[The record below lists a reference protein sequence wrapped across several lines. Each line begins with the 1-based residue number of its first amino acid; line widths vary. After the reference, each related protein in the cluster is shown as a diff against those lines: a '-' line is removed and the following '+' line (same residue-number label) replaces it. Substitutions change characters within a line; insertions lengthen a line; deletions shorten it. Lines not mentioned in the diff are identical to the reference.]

1 MTAPAPAL
9 DGEAAACLAGLDA
22 ALAGG
27 APPTLAR
34 VSPAALDLALRA
46 FAKRHGAAALPLLE
60 RLADAAPDKEH
71 RRAARRALY
80 RLDQSGVRP
89 VGRAAAPPARP
100 VVTREAE
107 HPVRAWLSGIDGS
120 GSRAAWILFEG
131 GLGGGLRLCSLILN
145 DEAGIMD
152 AAGGPI
158 ARKRLEA
165 ELRGLRESQKL
176 PWVEVDGR
184 RACALVADTLALHE
198 HLGTV
203 PPPEFAR
210 WRKLFGEAQPKAS
223 RANTIEKLPVA
234 TPSTAAPALAPDPLS
249 GEAQPQASR
258 ANIKEKFPVASP
270 PTADPKMVPPFPSE
284 PPEASL
290 LYPLGSPSAAPRPSL
305 LDLPELQ
312 GWFIDP
318 ARVQHEALALL
329 QVRESRLV
337 VSDQIKAEREA
348 SIVDG
353 VVEAQLPDA
362 ARRRWAGRLREMA
375 EIFRMTGR
383 REPAALAEE
392 TAAALADPERPAT
405 SIPFARTLAAR
416 GIEMASDVALG
427 RTRLADV
434 SRAPTRRPRP

>member
-1 MTAPAPAL
+1 MTAPAPR
-9 DGEAAACLAGLDA
+9 DEAAACLAVLEA

-27 APPTLAR
+27 DPPALAR
-34 VSPAALDLALRA
+34 VSPAALDDALRA
-46 FAKRHGAAALPLLE
+46 LAKRHGAASLPLLE
-60 RLADAAPDKEH
+60 RLADAASDKAH
-71 RRAARRALY
+71 RRAGRRALY
-80 RLDQSGVRP
+80 RLEQSGLRP
-89 VGRAAAPPARP
+89 PRAAAAAPARP
-100 VVTREAE
+100 VVTRAAE

-165 ELRGLRESQKL
+165 ELRGLRERQKL

-184 RACALVADTLALHE
+184 RACALVADALALHE
-198 HLGTV
+198 RLSTV

-210 WRKLFGEAQPKAS
+210 WRKNFLTALSDAGAQTWPPHS
-223 RANTIEKLPVA
+223 PT
-234 TPSTAAPALAPDPLS
+234 S
-249 GEAQPQASR
+249 GQ
-258 ANIKEKFPVASP
+258 
-270 PTADPKMVPPFPSE
+270 
-284 PPEASL
+284 
-290 LYPLGSPSAAPRPSL
+290 PSAAGGQPSPL
-305 LDLPELQ
+305 DLLDRSAEILDLPELM

-318 ARVQHEALALL
+318 GRVQHEALALL

-337 VSDQIKAEREA
+337 VSDQVKAEREA

-362 ARRRWAGRLREMA
+362 ARRRWAARLREMA

-383 REPAALAEE
+383 LEPAAMAEQ
-392 TAAALADPERPAT
+392 TAAALADVGRPAT
-405 SIPFARTLAAR
+405 SIPFARALAAR
-416 GIEMASDVALG
+416 GIEMASEVALG

-434 SRAPTRRPRP
+434 SRAPARRARS

>member
-1 MTAPAPAL
+1 MTAPAPS
-9 DGEAAACLAGLDA
+9 ERAAACLAALEA

-27 APPTLAR
+27 LPSLAR
-34 VSPAALDLALRA
+34 VDAEALDQALRA
-46 FAKRHGAAALPLLE
+46 FTKRHGAAALPLLE
-60 RLADAAPDKEH
+60 RLAGRAADKEQ

-80 RLDQSGVRP
+80 RLEQSGLP
-89 VGRAAAPPARP
+89 RAAAPSSRP
-100 VVTREAE
+100 VVTREADL
-107 HPVRAWLSGIDGS
+107 PARAWLSGIDGS

-158 ARKRLEA
+158 ARRRLES
-165 ELRGLRESQKL
+165 ELRALRESQKL

-184 RACALVADTLALHE
+184 RACALVAEALALHE
-198 HLGTV
+198 RLGTV

-210 WRKLFGEAQPKAS
+210 WRKLFGGSARPAQADPPPPP
-223 RANTIEKLPVA
+223 TQVA
-234 TPSTAAPALAPDPLS
+234 TD
-249 GEAQPQASR
+249 
-258 ANIKEKFPVASP
+258 
-270 PTADPKMVPPFPSE
+270 
-284 PPEASL
+284 L
-290 LYPLGSPSAAPRPSL
+290 LPRSAEL
-305 LDLPELQ
+305 LDLSELM

-318 ARVQHEALALL
+318 AHVQHEALALL

-353 VVEAQLPDA
+353 AIESQLPEA
-362 ARRRWAGRLREMA
+362 ARRRWAARLREMA

-383 REPAALAEE
+383 AEPAALAEQ
-392 TAAALADPERPAT
+392 TAAALADPARPAT
-405 SIPFARTLAAR
+405 AIPFARALAAR
-416 GIEMASDVALG
+416 GIEMASEVALG

-434 SRAPTRRPRP
+434 TRAPARRARS

>member
-1 MTAPAPAL
+1 MIAPAPR
-9 DGEAAACLAGLDA
+9 DEAAACLAALEA

-27 APPTLAR
+27 DPPALAR
-34 VSPAALDLALRA
+34 VSPAALDDALRA
-46 FAKRHGAAALPLLE
+46 LAKRHGAASLPLLE
-60 RLADAAPDKEH
+60 RLAGAAPDKAH
-71 RRAARRALY
+71 RRAVRLALY
-80 RLDQSGVRP
+80 RLEQSGLRP
-89 VGRAAAPPARP
+89 PRAAAAARARP
-100 VVTREAE
+100 VVTRAAE

-184 RACALVADTLALHE
+184 RACALVADALALHE
-198 HLGTV
+198 RLGTV

-210 WRKLFGEAQPKAS
+210 WRKNFLTALSDAGAQTWPPHS
-223 RANTIEKLPVA
+223 
-234 TPSTAAPALAPDPLS
+234 PS
-249 GEAQPQASR
+249 G
-258 ANIKEKFPVASP
+258 
-270 PTADPKMVPPFPSE
+270 
-284 PPEASL
+284 
-290 LYPLGSPSAAPRPSL
+290 GHPSAAGGQPSPSDL
-305 LDLPELQ
+305 LDRSAEILDLPELM

-337 VSDQIKAEREA
+337 VSDQVKAEREA

-353 VVEAQLPDA
+353 VVEAQLPDT
-362 ARRRWAGRLREMA
+362 ARRRWAARLREMA

-383 REPAALAEE
+383 LEPAAMAEQ
-392 TAAALADPERPAT
+392 TAAALADVGRPAT
-405 SIPFARTLAAR
+405 SLPFARALAAR

-434 SRAPTRRPRP
+434 SRAPARRARS

>member
-1 MTAPAPAL
+1 MTAPATR
-9 DGEAAACLAGLDA
+9 DEAAACLAALEA

-27 APPTLAR
+27 GPPALAR
-34 VSPAALDLALRA
+34 VSPAALDDALRA
-46 FAKRHGAAALPLLE
+46 LAKRHGAASLPLLE
-60 RLADAAPDKEH
+60 RLADAAPDKAH
-71 RRAARRALY
+71 RRAVRRALY
-80 RLDQSGVRP
+80 RLEQAGLRP
-89 VGRAAAPPARP
+89 PRAAAAAPARP
-100 VVTREAE
+100 VVTRAAE

-158 ARKRLEA
+158 ARKRLGA

-184 RACALVADTLALHE
+184 RACALVADALALHE
-198 HLGTV
+198 RLGTV

-210 WRKLFGEAQPKAS
+210 WRRLFA
-223 RANTIEKLPVA
+223 
-234 TPSTAAPALAPDPLS
+234 AAPQLQGDLRPKL

-258 ANIKEKFPVASP
+258 TDTKMKLPADMPSP
-270 PTADPKMVPPFPSE
+270 DAETE
-284 PPEASL
+284 SL
-290 LYPLGSPSAAPRPSL
+290 LDRSATL
-305 LDLPELQ
+305 LDLPELM

-318 ARVQHEALALL
+318 GRVQHEALALL

-337 VSDQIKAEREA
+337 ISDHIKAEREA

-353 VVEAQLPDA
+353 VVEAQLADG
-362 ARRRWAGRLREMA
+362 ARRRWAARLREMA

-383 REPAALAEE
+383 LEPAAMAEQ
-392 TAAALADPERPAT
+392 TAAALADIGRPAT
-405 SIPFARTLAAR
+405 SVPFARALAAR
-416 GIEMASDVALG
+416 GIEVASEVALG

-434 SRAPTRRPRP
+434 SRAPARRARS

>member
-1 MTAPAPAL
+1 MTAPATR
-9 DGEAAACLAGLDA
+9 DEAAACLAALEA

-27 APPTLAR
+27 GPPALAR
-34 VSPAALDLALRA
+34 VSPAALDDALRA
-46 FAKRHGAAALPLLE
+46 LAKRHGAASLPLLE
-60 RLADAAPDKEH
+60 RLAGAASDKAH
-71 RRAARRALY
+71 RRAVRRALY
-80 RLDQSGVRP
+80 RLEQAGLRP
-89 VGRAAAPPARP
+89 PRAAAAAPARP
-100 VVTREAE
+100 VVTRAAE

-158 ARKRLEA
+158 ARKRLGA

-184 RACALVADTLALHE
+184 RACALVADALALHE
-198 HLGTV
+198 RLGTV

-210 WRKLFGEAQPKAS
+210 WRRLFA
-223 RANTIEKLPVA
+223 
-234 TPSTAAPALAPDPLS
+234 AAPQLQGDLRPKL

-258 ANIKEKFPVASP
+258 TDTKMKLPADMPSP
-270 PTADPKMVPPFPSE
+270 DAETE
-284 PPEASL
+284 SL
-290 LYPLGSPSAAPRPSL
+290 LDRSATL
-305 LDLPELQ
+305 LDLPELM

-318 ARVQHEALALL
+318 GRVQHEALALL

-337 VSDQIKAEREA
+337 ISDHIKAEREA

-353 VVEAQLPDA
+353 VVEAQLADG
-362 ARRRWAGRLREMA
+362 ARRRWAARLREMA

-383 REPAALAEE
+383 LEPAAMAEQ
-392 TAAALADPERPAT
+392 TAAALADIGRPAT
-405 SIPFARTLAAR
+405 SVPFARALAAR
-416 GIEMASDVALG
+416 GIEVASEVALG

-434 SRAPTRRPRP
+434 SRAPARRARS

>member
-1 MTAPAPAL
+1 MTVPAPR
-9 DGEAAACLAGLDA
+9 EETAACLAALEA

-27 APPTLAR
+27 DPPALAR
-34 VSPAALDLALRA
+34 VSPPALDDALRA
-46 FAKRHGAAALPLLE
+46 LAKRHGAASLPLLE
-60 RLADAAPDKEH
+60 RLAGAAPDKDH
-71 RRAARRALY
+71 RRAVRRALY
-80 RLDQSGVRP
+80 RLEQSGVRP
-89 VGRAAAPPARP
+89 PRAAAAAPARP
-100 VVTREAE
+100 VVTRAAE

-184 RACALVADTLALHE
+184 RACALVADALALHE
-198 HLGTV
+198 RLGTV

-210 WRKLFGEAQPKAS
+210 WRKIFAAAPQLQADLRPKLGEAQPKAS
-223 RANTIEKLPVA
+223 RTDTKKKLPADMPLPAAETFLTDSA
-234 TPSTAAPALAPDPLS
+234 T
-249 GEAQPQASR
+249 
-258 ANIKEKFPVASP
+258 
-270 PTADPKMVPPFPSE
+270 
-284 PPEASL
+284 
-290 LYPLGSPSAAPRPSL
+290 L
-305 LDLPELQ
+305 LDLPELM

-318 ARVQHEALALL
+318 VRVQHEALALL

-337 VSDQIKAEREA
+337 VSDQVKAERET

-362 ARRRWAGRLREMA
+362 ARRRWAARLREMA

-383 REPAALAEE
+383 LEPAALAEQ
-392 TAAALADPERPAT
+392 TAAALADVGRPAT
-405 SIPFARTLAAR
+405 AIPFARALAAR
-416 GIEMASDVALG
+416 GIEMASEVALG

-434 SRAPTRRPRP
+434 SRAPARRARS

>member
-1 MTAPAPAL
+1 MTAPAPR
-9 DGEAAACLAGLDA
+9 DEVAACLAALEA

-27 APPTLAR
+27 DPPAVAR
-34 VSPAALDLALRA
+34 VSPAALDNALRA
-46 FAKRHGAAALPLLE
+46 LAKRHGAASLPLLE
-60 RLADAAPDKEH
+60 RLADAAPDKAH
-71 RRAARRALY
+71 RRAVRRALY
-80 RLDQSGVRP
+80 RLEQAGLRP
-89 VGRAAAPPARP
+89 PRAAAVAPARP
-100 VVTREAE
+100 VVTRAAE

-184 RACALVADTLALHE
+184 RACALVADALALHE
-198 HLGTV
+198 RLGTV

-210 WRKLFGEAQPKAS
+210 WRRLFAAAPPLPVDLRPKLGEVKPKAS
-223 RANTIEKLPVA
+223 RTDTREKLPADMPSSDAA
-234 TPSTAAPALAPDPLS
+234 T
-249 GEAQPQASR
+249 E
-258 ANIKEKFPVASP
+258 N
-270 PTADPKMVPPFPSE
+270 
-284 PPEASL
+284 L
-290 LYPLGSPSAAPRPSL
+290 LDRSAEI
-305 LDLPELQ
+305 LDLPELM

-318 ARVQHEALALL
+318 GRVQHEALALL

-353 VVEAQLPDA
+353 VVEAQLPDG
-362 ARRRWAGRLREMA
+362 ARRRWAARLREMA

-383 REPAALAEE
+383 LEPAAMAEH
-392 TAAALADPERPAT
+392 TAAALADVGRPAT
-405 SIPFARTLAAR
+405 SVPFARALAAR
-416 GIEMASDVALG
+416 GIEMASEVALG

-434 SRAPTRRPRP
+434 SRAPARRARS

>member
-1 MTAPAPAL
+1 MTAPAPH
-9 DGEAAACLAGLDA
+9 DETAACLVALDA
-22 ALAGG
+22 ALDGSDLPA
-27 APPTLAR
+27 LAR
-34 VSPAALDLALRA
+34 VSPAALDEALRA
-46 FAKRHGAAALPLLE
+46 LAKRHGAAMLPLLE

-71 RRAARRALY
+71 RRAVRRALY
-80 RLDQSGVRP
+80 RLDQSGLRP
-89 VGRAAAPPARP
+89 ARAAAALAARP
-100 VVTREAE
+100 VLTREAE
-107 HPVRAWLSGIDGS
+107 QPGRAWLSGIDGT

-184 RACALVADTLALHE
+184 RACALVAEALALHE
-198 HLGTV
+198 RLGTV

-210 WRKLFGEAQPKAS
+210 WRKLIGEAQPKAS
-223 RANTIEKLPVA
+223 RADTKEKLPA
-234 TPSTAAPALAPDPLS
+234 DMPSAAAPALDP
-249 GEAQPQASR
+249 AQPKASR
-258 ANIKEKFPVASP
+258 ADTKEKLPADMPSPVA
-270 PTADPKMVPPFPSE
+270 PTLAPATSVLDQ
-284 PPEASL
+284 
-290 LYPLGSPSAAPRPSL
+290 SASL
-305 LDLPELQ
+305 LDLPELM

-362 ARRRWAGRLREMA
+362 ARRRWAARLTEMA

-383 REPAALAEE
+383 REQAAMAEQ
-392 TAAALADPERPAT
+392 TAAALVAAGRPAT
-405 SIPFARTLAAR
+405 AIPFARSLAAR
-416 GIEMASDVALG
+416 GLEMASEVALG
-427 RTRLADV
+427 RTKLADV
-434 SRAPTRRPRP
+434 SRAPARRPRA

>member
-1 MTAPAPAL
+1 MTAPAPR
-9 DGEAAACLAGLDA
+9 DEAAACLAALEA

-27 APPTLAR
+27 DPPALAR
-34 VSPAALDLALRA
+34 VSPAALDEALRA
-46 FAKRHGAAALPLLE
+46 LAKRRGIASLPLLE
-60 RLADAAPDKEH
+60 RLADTAPDKEH

-80 RLDQSGVRP
+80 RLEQSGLRP
-89 VGRAAAPPARP
+89 PRAGAAAPARP
-100 VVTREAE
+100 VVTRTAE

-184 RACALVADTLALHE
+184 RACALVADALALHE
-198 HLGTV
+198 RLGTV

-210 WRKLFGEAQPKAS
+210 WRRLFAAAPQLQGDLRPKLGEAQPKAS
-223 RANTIEKLPVA
+223 RTDTKEKLA
-234 TPSTAAPALAPDPLS
+234 ADMPSPAAPTVD
-249 GEAQPQASR
+249 
-258 ANIKEKFPVASP
+258 
-270 PTADPKMVPPFPSE
+270 TATSIAD
-284 PPEASL
+284 
-290 LYPLGSPSAAPRPSL
+290 SATL
-305 LDLPELQ
+305 LDLPELM

-318 ARVQHEALALL
+318 GRVQHEALALL

-337 VSDQIKAEREA
+337 VSEQIKTEREA

-353 VVEAQLPDA
+353 VVEAQLPDG
-362 ARRRWAGRLREMA
+362 ARRRWAARLREMA

-383 REPAALAEE
+383 VEPAAMAEQ
-392 TAAALADPERPAT
+392 TAAALADVGRPAT
-405 SIPFARTLAAR
+405 SVPFARALAAR
-416 GIEMASDVALG
+416 GIEMASEVALG

-434 SRAPTRRPRP
+434 SRAPARRARS

>member
-1 MTAPAPAL
+1 MTAPAPR
-9 DGEAAACLAGLDA
+9 EETAACLAALEA

-27 APPTLAR
+27 DPPALAR
-34 VSPAALDLALRA
+34 VSPPALDDALRA
-46 FAKRHGAAALPLLE
+46 LAKRHGAASLPLLE
-60 RLADAAPDKEH
+60 RLAGAAPDKAH
-71 RRAARRALY
+71 RRAVRRALY
-80 RLDQSGVRP
+80 RLEQSGLRP
-89 VGRAAAPPARP
+89 PRAADAAPARP
-100 VVTREAE
+100 VVTRAAE

-184 RACALVADTLALHE
+184 RACALVADALALHE
-198 HLGTV
+198 RLGTV

-210 WRKLFGEAQPKAS
+210 WRKNFLATLSNAGAQTWPPHS
-223 RANTIEKLPVA
+223 PSSGQ
-234 TPSTAAPALAPDPLS
+234 PSTA
-249 GEAQPQASR
+249 GGQPFDS
-258 ANIKEKFPVASP
+258 
-270 PTADPKMVPPFPSE
+270 D
-284 PPEASL
+284 L
-290 LYPLGSPSAAPRPSL
+290 LEGSATL
-305 LDLPELQ
+305 LDLPELM

-318 ARVQHEALALL
+318 VRVQHEALALL

-337 VSDQIKAEREA
+337 VSDQVKAEREA

-362 ARRRWAGRLREMA
+362 ARRRWAARLREMA

-383 REPAALAEE
+383 LEPAALAEQ
-392 TAAALADPERPAT
+392 TAAALADVGRPAT
-405 SIPFARTLAAR
+405 AIPFARALAAR
-416 GIEMASDVALG
+416 GIEMASEVALG

-434 SRAPTRRPRP
+434 SRAPARRARS

>member
-1 MTAPAPAL
+1 MTAPAPR
-9 DGEAAACLAGLDA
+9 DEAAACLAALEA

-27 APPTLAR
+27 DPPALAR
-34 VSPAALDLALRA
+34 VSPAALDAALRDLT
-46 FAKRHGAAALPLLE
+46 KRHGAGALPLLE
-60 RLADAAPDKEH
+60 RLADAAPDKDH
-71 RRAARRALY
+71 RRAVRRALY
-80 RLDQSGVRP
+80 RLEQSGLRP
-89 VGRAAAPPARP
+89 PRTAAAAPARP
-100 VVTREAE
+100 VVTRAAE

-184 RACALVADTLALHE
+184 RACALVADALALHE
-198 HLGTV
+198 RLGTV

-210 WRKLFGEAQPKAS
+210 WRRLFAAAPQLQGEVKPKAS
-223 RANTIEKLPVA
+223 TADMPSPVA
-234 TPSTAAPALAPDPLS
+234 ATSNLL
-249 GEAQPQASR
+249 
-258 ANIKEKFPVASP
+258 
-270 PTADPKMVPPFPSE
+270 
-284 PPEASL
+284 EAS
-290 LYPLGSPSAAPRPSL
+290 ATL
-305 LDLPELQ
+305 LDLPELM

-318 ARVQHEALALL
+318 ARVQHEALAML

-353 VVEAQLPDA
+353 VVEAQFPDA
-362 ARRRWAGRLREMA
+362 ARRRWAARLREMA
-375 EIFRMTGR
+375 EIFRITGR
-383 REPAALAEE
+383 LEPAAMAEQ
-392 TAAALADPERPAT
+392 TAAALADAARPAT
-405 SIPFARTLAAR
+405 AIPFARALAAR
-416 GIEMASDVALG
+416 GVEMASEVALG

-434 SRAPTRRPRP
+434 SRTPARRGRS

>member
-1 MTAPAPAL
+1 MTTRAPH
-9 DGEAAACLAGLDA
+9 DEAAACLAALEA

-27 APPTLAR
+27 DPPALAR
-34 VSPAALDLALRA
+34 VSPSVLDDALRA
-46 FAKRHGAAALPLLE
+46 LVKGHGAGALPLLE
-60 RLADAAPDKEH
+60 RLDAAAPDKDH
-71 RRAARRALY
+71 RRAVRRALY
-80 RLDQSGVRP
+80 RLDQSGLRP
-89 VGRAAAPPARP
+89 PRPAAAAPARP
-100 VVTREAE
+100 VVTRAAE

-176 PWVEVDGR
+176 PWVEVDGA
-184 RACALVADTLALHE
+184 RACALVADALALHE
-198 HLGTV
+198 RLGTV

-210 WRKLFGEAQPKAS
+210 WRRLFAAAPQLTGDLRPKLGEVKPKAS
-223 RANTIEKLPVA
+223 RTDAEEKLPMDMPSPAAA
-234 TPSTAAPALAPDPLS
+234 TED
-249 GEAQPQASR
+249 
-258 ANIKEKFPVASP
+258 
-270 PTADPKMVPPFPSE
+270 
-284 PPEASL
+284 L
-290 LYPLGSPSAAPRPSL
+290 LDRSATL
-305 LDLPELQ
+305 LDLPELM

-337 VSDQIKAEREA
+337 VSDQVKAQREA

-362 ARRRWAGRLREMA
+362 ARRRWASRLREMA

-383 REPAALAEE
+383 LEPAAMAEQ
-392 TAAALADPERPAT
+392 TAAALADATRPAIA
-405 SIPFARTLAAR
+405 IPFARALSAR
-416 GIEMASDVALG
+416 GIEMASEVALG
-427 RTRLADV
+427 RARLDDV
-434 SRAPTRRPRP
+434 SRAPARRARS

>member
-1 MTAPAPAL
+1 MTAHAPR
-9 DGEAAACLAGLDA
+9 DETAACLAALEA

-27 APPTLAR
+27 DPPALAR
-34 VSPAALDLALRA
+34 VSPPALDDALRA
-46 FAKRHGAAALPLLE
+46 LAKRHGAASLPLLE
-60 RLADAAPDKEH
+60 RLASTAPDKDH
-71 RRAARRALY
+71 RRAVRRALY
-80 RLDQSGVRP
+80 RLEQSGLRP
-89 VGRAAAPPARP
+89 PRAAAAAPARP
-100 VVTREAE
+100 VVTRAAE

-184 RACALVADTLALHE
+184 RACALVADALALHE
-198 HLGTV
+198 RLGTV

-210 WRKLFGEAQPKAS
+210 WRKNFLATLSNAGAQTWPPHS
-223 RANTIEKLPVA
+223 PSSGQ
-234 TPSTAAPALAPDPLS
+234 PSTA
-249 GEAQPQASR
+249 GGQPSD
-258 ANIKEKFPVASP
+258 S
-270 PTADPKMVPPFPSE
+270 D
-284 PPEASL
+284 L
-290 LYPLGSPSAAPRPSL
+290 LEGSATL
-305 LDLPELQ
+305 LDLPELM

-318 ARVQHEALALL
+318 VRVQHEALALL
-329 QVRESRLV
+329 QVRETRLV
-337 VSDQIKAEREA
+337 VSDQVKTEREA

-362 ARRRWAGRLREMA
+362 ARRRWAARLREMA

-383 REPAALAEE
+383 LEPAALAEQ
-392 TAAALADPERPAT
+392 TAAALADVGRPAT
-405 SIPFARTLAAR
+405 AIPFARALAAR
-416 GIEMASDVALG
+416 GIEMASEVALG

-434 SRAPTRRPRP
+434 SRAPARRARA

>member
-1 MTAPAPAL
+1 MTAPAPR
-9 DGEAAACLAGLDA
+9 DEAAACLAALEG

-27 APPTLAR
+27 EPPALAR
-34 VSPAALDLALRA
+34 VSPAALDDALRA
-46 FAKRHGAAALPLLE
+46 LVKGHGAGALPLLE
-60 RLADAAPDKEH
+60 RLADAAPDKDH
-71 RRAARRALY
+71 RRAVRRALY
-80 RLDQSGVRP
+80 RLEQSGLRP
-89 VGRAAAPPARP
+89 PRAAAAAPARP
-100 VVTREAE
+100 VVARAAE

-176 PWVEVDGR
+176 PWVEVAGH
-184 RACALVADTLALHE
+184 RACALVADALALHE
-198 HLGTV
+198 RLGTV

-210 WRKLFGEAQPKAS
+210 WRKLMGEVKPKAS
-223 RANTIEKLPVA
+223 RTDMEEKLTA
-234 TPSTAAPALAPDPLS
+234 DTPTTAAPTVLPQDPTVLAD
-249 GEAQPQASR
+249 
-258 ANIKEKFPVASP
+258 
-270 PTADPKMVPPFPSE
+270 
-284 PPEASL
+284 
-290 LYPLGSPSAAPRPSL
+290 SAAL
-305 LDLPELQ
+305 LDLPELM

-337 VSDQIKAEREA
+337 VSEQIKAEREA

-362 ARRRWAGRLREMA
+362 ARRRWAARLREMA

-383 REPAALAEE
+383 HEPAAMAEQ
-392 TAAALADPERPAT
+392 TATALADAERPAT
-405 SIPFARTLAAR
+405 VIPFARALAAR
-416 GIEMASDVALG
+416 GIEMASEVALG

-434 SRAPTRRPRP
+434 SRAPARRARP